1 MIHMDHFEE
10 VQQSYAC
17 DSLMTLTSLCLNVS
31 NAAVPSTVKGQKQVP
46 TDERFT

>member
-1 MIHMDHFEE
+1 MIHANHFEE

-17 DSLMTLTSLCLNVS
+17 DSLMTLASLCLNVF

-46 TDERFT
+46 ADERFT